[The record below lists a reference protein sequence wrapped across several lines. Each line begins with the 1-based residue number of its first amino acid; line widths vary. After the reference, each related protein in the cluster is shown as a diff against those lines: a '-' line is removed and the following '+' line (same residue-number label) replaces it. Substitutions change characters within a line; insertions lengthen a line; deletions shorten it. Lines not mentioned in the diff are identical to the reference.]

1 MNGCF
6 LPVRSQTCIPSDGN
20 NLLHLVNRY
29 MDLYLAHPES
39 ITYKAKVER
48 YHIDCVSCAITL
60 IPSRE
65 DSFERL
71 EDSNHQFASDEISV
85 EDAAIQAVLIE
96 KMLSCLE
103 MLTPKEQELIKEL
116 FFKGKSEHQIS
127 REINIA
133 QRTIHDRKVRILG
146 KLKKLM
152 EN

>member
-1 MNGCF
+1 MAKRIRRINYRERY
-6 LPVRSQTCIPSDGN
+6 PEASDAVIEV
-20 NLLHLVNRY
+20 LEKSDRKMEY
-29 MDLYLAHPES
+29 QQYDL
-39 ITYKAKVER
+39 KVER

-85 EDAAIQAVLIE
+85 EDAAVQAVLIE
-96 KMLSCLE
+96 KMLACLK

-133 QRTIHDRKVRILG
+133 QRTIHDRKVRILS